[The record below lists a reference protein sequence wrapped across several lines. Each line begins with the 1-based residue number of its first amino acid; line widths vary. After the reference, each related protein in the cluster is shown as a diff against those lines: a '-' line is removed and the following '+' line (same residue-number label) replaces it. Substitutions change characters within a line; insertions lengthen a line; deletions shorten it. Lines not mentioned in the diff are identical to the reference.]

1 MKRIILSG
9 GGTGGHIYPAVA
21 VAEALKRRFGD
32 GVEILFVGAEGKM
45 EMEKVPA
52 LGYRIVGLPIAG
64 LQRRLDW
71 RNLAVPFKAV
81 KSIRMAKR
89 IIRDF
94 GADAVVGFGGYAS
107 APVLWAAQ
115 RMGVPTVIQEQN
127 SYAGVTNK
135 ILAKGARRICTAYE
149 GMERF
154 FPAAKISLT
163 GNPLRGRFSKE
174 GAVFQVAADRTP
186 DLRELGADLV
196 VTPREQFDLDQR
208 VVRPRPERRVTQAR
222 LLGVAL
228 RGVAGPRT
236 VGPAVAQDIM
246 AQFAALGIGCGFG
259 QRPVELMEAAFAD
272 HLVQTDER
280 LRRLGE
286 NDGSAHRAVDAVHHA
301 EEHLAGFGVAP
312 FDEGLD
318 LVLEGALARRV
329 GQQIAEGIEFHR
341 NRYRSAQRYLV
352 YFQAFS
358 NTYAPLERLKRLYDE
373 ALAHPGVAGIVVG
386 TRPDCVDERKLDYF
400 AGLARDRYVALEY
413 GIESTFDATLRAVNR
428 GHDFACAR
436 RAVEMTAA
444 RGLHVGAHFI
454 LGLPGE
460 TDAMLL
466 DQVERINAL
475 PLTTVKFHQ
484 LQVFRAT
491 PMAAEYD
498 AAPERFRFWE
508 PEEYIDLFVEILRRL
523 RPGVVVER
531 FASEAPPRYHYGRN
545 WGLVRNEQ
553 LLAMLEKRLE
563 ERNVYQGEI
572 FTTFAADKLRQR

>member
-1 MKRIILSG
+1 M
-9 GGTGGHIYPAVA
+9 TYPWGDT
-21 VAEALKRRFGD
+21 RRF
-32 GVEILFVGAEGKM
+32 
-45 EMEKVPA
+45 
-52 LGYRIVGLPIAG
+52 
-64 LQRRLDW
+64 
-71 RNLAVPFKAV
+71 
-81 KSIRMAKR
+81 
-89 IIRDF
+89 
-94 GADAVVGFGGYAS
+94 
-107 APVLWAAQ
+107 
-115 RMGVPTVIQEQN
+115 N
-127 SYAGVTNK
+127 SYAG
-135 ILAKGARRICTAYE
+135 Y
-149 GMERF
+149 F
-154 FPAAKISLT
+154 
-163 GNPLRGRFSKE
+163 
-174 GAVFQVAADRTP
+174 
-186 DLRELGADLV
+186 
-196 VTPREQFDLDQR
+196 
-208 VVRPRPERRVTQAR
+208 
-222 LLGVAL
+222 
-228 RGVAGPRT
+228 
-236 VGPAVAQDIM
+236 
-246 AQFAALGIGCGFG
+246 
-259 QRPVELMEAAFAD
+259 
-272 HLVQTDER
+272 
-280 LRRLGE
+280 RRLFGCRVQKLSV
-286 NDGSAHRAVDAVHHA
+286 N
-301 EEHLAGFGVAP
+301 AGFTCPNRDGTIG
-312 FDEGLD
+312 EGGCTFCNN
-318 LVLEGALARRV
+318 GAFTPSYCMPSKSV

-508 PEEYIDLFVEILRRL
+508 PEEYIDCSSKSSAGCVPAWSSNVSPRRL
-523 RPGVVVER
+523 RRATITAATGASCATSSCSRCSKKDWRNAMYTKAKFLLPLPQTNFGRGRLRLGRTRVDPALR
-531 FASEAPPRYHYGRN
+531 PACAAFAEANP
-545 WGLVRNEQ
+545 E
-553 LLAMLEKRLE
+553 
-563 ERNVYQGEI
+563 
-572 FTTFAADKLRQR
+572 